1 MSPQVDAL
9 LDEIELLA
17 HKFAKHGQ
25 LRSIRRIFA
34 PFYNNL
40 RDLKGLNKQALVPL
54 DSFTTTDEF
63 QDSLMGI
70 NDYVAFEA
78 QLMIDIAHS
87 FMLRDIMKAQSF
99 ADMFEGVLTRKQRMF
114 NYVIIEFYAGL
125 AASQFARETIDEDW
139 KAKAGMVRDSL
150 EELCSH
156 SKWNFENKLFLLRAE
171 CHYTEGEMS
180 QAAKTYKSAITSARN
195 HKLVHE
201 EAMACELAG
210 YFFKDQKDEST
221 STMMFAQ
228 AHKAYMKWGAVKKAK
243 AVLQMLSPD
252 RNDAHPIA
260 SVQ

>member
-87 FMLRDIMKAQSF
+87 FMLRDIMKAQSLPGGWSEESDGRSPVSF
-99 ADMFEGVLTRKQRMF
+99 FP
-114 NYVIIEFYAGL
+114 
-125 AASQFARETIDEDW
+125 S
-139 KAKAGMVRDSL
+139 SL
-150 EELCSH
+150 
-156 SKWNFENKLFLLRAE
+156 KF
-171 CHYTEGEMS
+171 
-180 QAAKTYKSAITSARN
+180 
-195 HKLVHE
+195 
-201 EAMACELAG
+201 
-210 YFFKDQKDEST
+210 
-221 STMMFAQ
+221 
-228 AHKAYMKWGAVKKAK
+228 
-243 AVLQMLSPD
+243 
-252 RNDAHPIA
+252 
-260 SVQ
+260 